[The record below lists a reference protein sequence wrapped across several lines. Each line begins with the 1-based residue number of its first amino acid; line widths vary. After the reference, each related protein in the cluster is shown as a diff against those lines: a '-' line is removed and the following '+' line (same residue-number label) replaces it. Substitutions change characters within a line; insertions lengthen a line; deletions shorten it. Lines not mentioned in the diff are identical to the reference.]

1 MKTNFKFY
9 FFLIIG
15 TAFISATVYGL
26 GQPMVEKH
34 ITFFSFSVLAITVIG
49 ITGMM
54 RSLVAM
60 SPETVSAK

>member
-9 FFLIIG
+9 FFLIIA

-26 GQPMVEKH
+26 SEPLVEKH
-34 ITFFSFSVLAITVIG
+34 ITIFSFGLLGVTVIG

-54 RSLVAM
+54 RNLATM
-60 SPETVSAK
+60 SPVQVTA